1 MANCFDE
8 LENESIDHCVNNEIQ
23 AGVSEVGVHYAF
35 HEHATEIPMPLNIGD
50 VGFNY
55 EAAVA
60 VAEDITFPVGKGFA
74 KVTIMP
80 DTGEVTYETPGN
92 KGNKKNKQVF
102 SFSIPGNSKKT
113 LGMLRTIKNIPMIW
127 LVPERDG
134 QKRQLGD
141 AYNAA
146 YLVEG
151 KATTGKGGEDDKM
164 VNFSI
169 ETYAIPIV
177 YSGTITLNVPPV

>member
-8 LENESIDHCVNNEIQ
+8 LENESIDQCVNNEIQ
-23 AGVSEVGVHYAF
+23 AGVSEVSVHYAF
-35 HEHATEIPMPLNIGD
+35 HEHASLIPMPKNIGD
-50 VGFNY
+50 VDFDY
-55 EAAVA
+55 EAAVT
-60 VAEDITFPVGKGFA
+60 VTENITFPLGKGFA
-74 KVTIMP
+74 KVSIMP

-102 SFSIPGNSKKT
+102 SFSVPGNSKKT

-127 LVPERDG
+127 VVAERNG

-141 AYNAA
+141 AFNAA
-146 YLVEG
+146 YVVEG

-177 YSGTITLNVPPV
+177 YEGAVTLNLPPA